1 MYKKSRLIFFLILNI
16 IFLPLIYSSSEHCVC
31 CSNIKKIQIKGFE
44 IIKNL
49 AEATSVVTS
58 PALNFASLRA
68 YKGKINNGKNNN
80 NPEYIEFNCE
90 IILLDKDQFPA
101 APIPKQFLTDLTDSV
116 WAVIYFKLYN
126 ELTLLDKDYYTC
138 SKVDDKQNIFE
149 FKLTKTKTDI
159 RGLLKAVRFVNNLV
173 NTN

>member
-31 CSNIKKIQIKGFE
+31 CSNLKKIQIKGFE